1 MPRIDSDTVNKIL
14 DAADIVEVVSDFVH
28 LQRRGANYIGLC
40 PFHNERTPSFSVS
53 KSKGICKCFSCG
65 KGGSAVNFI
74 MLHEQMTY
82 QEALRYL
89 AKKYNIEIVEKE
101 LTPQEREQATERE
114 SMLAANEFALQH
126 FQHNLTET
134 LEGQNIGLAYF
145 RQRGIND
152 EMVSKFKL
160 GYSIDKRDDLLKA
173 AVSKGYKEK
182 YLLETGLIGKSE
194 KGEYYDR
201 FRGRVIYPV
210 ASISGKIVAF
220 GGRIL
225 RSDKPGG
232 KYVNSPESIIY
243 RKSYE
248 LYGLYQ
254 AKSAIVKRNKCILVE
269 GYMDVISMHQKGIE
283 NVVASSGTSLTEGQI
298 RLIHRFTDNIT
309 VIYDADAAGIK
320 ASLRGIDMILAEGMN
335 VKVLQLPPG
344 DDPDS
349 YSQTHS
355 STEVEEYLATHEID
369 FIKFKINILL
379 EGVGN
384 DPIQRAKV
392 VSDIVKSIAVIP
404 DEIARASYIKE
415 CSFTLSFDEKILSNE
430 VAKVRSNI
438 LEQEFKKTKAE
449 EAKKIFG
456 EDNTTDTSGNT
467 TQPDGEPKE
476 GETET
481 DTDTTTNVLIEG
493 FLKKDRSQQL
503 KPYEEAI
510 LRYVVK
516 YGFGELKAGVDK
528 NGQNIVCSVVDY
540 IRTAMEHE
548 KIRFSITKYQHVFD
562 AVLSLRNSWETERV
576 VFNKQALSNRE
587 KQWIEGEN
595 DIRLHAQTL
604 EEIER
609 KEKELLTKCDEDYYN
624 ALLDFDFYFV
634 ERKLV
639 SSPDDEIRNITT
651 DLVTEKY
658 QLSKI
663 HTKYANIP
671 EERDTLNEL
680 LPRAIFELENAI
692 LELDIKDLNDGLKA
706 ESSKPSP
713 DSGLIV
719 SIMTKI
725 LEKQELKK
733 EYAKYLGDRVIT
745 PLSKI

>member
-1 MPRIDSDTVNKIL
+1 MPRIDSETVNKIL

-101 LTPQEREQATERE
+101 LTPQEREQVTERE
-114 SMLAANEFALQH
+114 SMLATNEFALLH

-152 EMVSKFKL
+152 EMISKFKL

-220 GGRIL
+220 GGRVL

-232 KYVNSPESIIY
+232 KYVNSPESNIY

-320 ASLRGIDMILAEGMN
+320 ASLRGIDMILSEGMN

-355 STEVEEYLATHEID
+355 STEVEEYLASHEID

-404 DEIARASYIKE
+404 NEIARASYIKE
-415 CSFTLSFDEKILSNE
+415 CSFTLNFDEKILANE
-430 VAKVRSNI
+430 VAKVRNNI
-438 LEQEFKKTKAE
+438 LEQEFKKAKTE
-449 EAKKIFG
+449 EAKKVYGDDSEKSENI
-456 EDNTTDTSGNT
+456 TQQDTNEQTS
-467 TQPDGEPKE
+467 
-476 GETET
+476 ET
-481 DTDTTTNVLIEG
+481 DSTTNVLIGEI
-493 FLKKDRSQQL
+493 LKKDRSQQL

-510 LRYVVK
+510 LRYALK
-516 YGFGELKAGVDK
+516 YGFGELKTGVAE
-528 NGQNIVCSVVDY
+528 NGQNIVCTVADY
-540 IRTAMEHE
+540 IRSAMEHE
-548 KIRFSITKYQHVFD
+548 KLHFSITEYQHIFD
-562 AVLSLRNSWETERV
+562 AVLLLRDDWETEKS
-576 VFNKQALSNRE
+576 VFNEQALANR
-587 KQWIEGEN
+587 KQQWIDGEEK
-595 DIRLHAQTL
+595 IRRDAQTL

-609 KEKELLTKCDEDYYN
+609 KEKELLTYCDADYFM
-624 ALLDFDFYFV
+624 ALKDFDFNFV
-634 ERKLV
+634 ERRLM

-680 LPRAIFELENAI
+680 LPRSIFELENAI
-692 LELDIKDLNDGLKA
+692 LELDITDLNDSIKS
-706 ESSKPSP
+706 ESVKPSP
-713 DSGLIV
+713 DMDLIA
-719 SIMTKI
+719 SYMTKI
-725 LEKQELKK
+725 LEKQQFKK
-733 EYAKYLGDRVIT
+733 DFAKYLGDRVIIPT
-745 PLSKI
+745 SRK

>member
-1 MPRIDSDTVNKIL
+1 MPRIDSETVNKIL

-114 SMLAANEFALQH
+114 SMLATNEFALQH

-335 VKVLQLPPG
+335 VKVLQLPSG

-449 EAKKIFG
+449 EAKKNFG
-456 EDNTTDTSGNT
+456 EDNATDTSGNT
-467 TQPDGEPKE
+467 TKPDGELKE
-476 GETET
+476 GET
-481 DTDTTTNVLIEG
+481 DTDTTSNVLIEG

-516 YGFGELKAGVDK
+516 YGFGELNIGVDE

-548 KIRFSITKYQHVFD
+548 KFRFSITKYQHVFD
-562 AVLSLRNSWETERV
+562 AVLSLRNSWETERD
-576 VFNKQALSNRE
+576 VFNKQALSNRK

-609 KEKELLTKCDEDYYN
+609 KEKELLTDCDADYYM
-624 ALLDFDFYFV
+624 ALKDFDFYFV

-663 HTKYANIP
+663 HTKYANVP

-692 LELDIKDLNDGLKA
+692 LELDIKDLNDALKA

-733 EYAKYLGDRVIT
+733 RYAKSLGDRVIT
-745 PLSKI
+745 PVSRR

>member
-1 MPRIDSDTVNKIL
+1 MPRIDSETVNKIL

-220 GGRIL
+220 GGRVL

-269 GYMDVISMHQKGIE
+269 GYMDVISMHQKGVE

-355 STEVEEYLATHEID
+355 STEVEEYLSTHEID

-430 VAKVRSNI
+430 VAKVRNNI
-438 LEQEFKKTKAE
+438 LEQEFKKVKAE
-449 EAKKIFG
+449 EAKREYGDDNNEKSDTQQKVEQQVAESDSTADVFIG
-456 EDNTTDTSGNT
+456 E
-467 TQPDGEPKE
+467 
-476 GETET
+476 
-481 DTDTTTNVLIEG
+481 I
-493 FLKKDRSQQL
+493 LKKDRSQQL

-510 LRYVVK
+510 LRYALK
-516 YGFGELKAGVDK
+516 YGFGEFKAGVDDK
-528 NGQNIVCSVVDY
+528 GQSIVCTVADY
-540 IRTAMEHE
+540 IRTAMDQE
-548 KIRFSITKYQHVFD
+548 KLSFSISKYQHIFD
-562 AVLSLRNSWETERV
+562 AVLSLRDTWESEKLI
-576 VFNKQALSNRE
+576 FNEQALYIR
-587 KQWIEGEN
+587 KQQWIDGEEK
-595 DIRLHAQTL
+595 IRREAQTL
-604 EEIER
+604 DEIER
-609 KEKELLTKCDEDYYN
+609 KEKDLLTECDADYFK
-624 ALLDFDFYFV
+624 ALKDFDFNFV
-634 ERKLV
+634 ERRLA
-639 SSPDDEIRNITT
+639 SSPDDEIRNTTT

-680 LPRAIFELENAI
+680 LPRSIFELENAI
-692 LELDIKDLNDGLKA
+692 LELDITDLNDGLKA

-719 SIMTKI
+719 SIMAKI
-725 LEKQELKK
+725 LEKQKLKK
-733 EYAKYLGDRVIT
+733 GYAKLIGDRVIT
-745 PLSKI
+745 PVSRM